1 MSEKDKNEKGYT
13 VKGVQS
19 ELTKLNKA
27 IEKKAATLTQLK
39 KEMKADKKR
48 YKALLSIFN
57 DLCQEDLQ
65 RQIAE
70 VWFKE
75 QKLTGEQVQKFLE
88 LSKQLHG
95 KIDQLDV
102 GTVVQVVE
110 STCVQ
115 ETEQLSASTGEQK
128 EKVDTCINFP
138 EGSGEHTEFAN

>member
-1 MSEKDKNEKGYT
+1 MSVKDKSEKDYT
-13 VKGVQS
+13 VKSVQS
-19 ELTKLNKA
+19 ELTKLKKA
-27 IEKKAATLTQLK
+27 MEKKMAALSQLK
-39 KEMKADKKR
+39 SEIKADKKR
-48 YKALLSIFN
+48 FKELLSIFN

-102 GTVVQVVE
+102 NTVVQAVE

-115 ETEQLSASTGEQK
+115 EAAQLPASTGEPA
-128 EKVDTCINFP
+128 EKVDTCINFS
-138 EGSGEHTEFAN
+138 ES